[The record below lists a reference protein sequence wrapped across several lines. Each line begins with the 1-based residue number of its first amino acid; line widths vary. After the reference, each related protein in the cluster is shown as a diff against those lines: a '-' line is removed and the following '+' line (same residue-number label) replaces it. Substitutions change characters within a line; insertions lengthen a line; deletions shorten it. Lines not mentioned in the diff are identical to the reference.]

1 MKQGWRQRNRLHMGI
16 NLILSYLAVLVL
28 LWLSLHGVF
37 RFDVHE
43 SSVHR
48 LSEGTITLLQEWS
61 DPLEITIL
69 FQSEHPLYED
79 IVALMAEYALYAS
92 PLKITWIDPLK
103 DRAATEKVAARYQL
117 DQAQVIIV
125 DQGQA
130 YRVIQAADMM
140 EVESITGEEHYR
152 ILTFLGE
159 QKISSALRELSEGTR
174 PIIYFVEGHGEHR
187 LTQTSM
193 GRGYA
198 SFAPLLEQHG
208 LDARSLQL
216 SGVQAIPSDAKA
228 VVVAGPTRRIS
239 RGALEAI
246 ERYLHRNGKLYMLLD
261 AQQQSGYAPLL
272 RRWGVSMPEGIVM
285 DPAHTLRGQEVN
297 VQPFKGHEIG
307 ATLTG
312 LVQLTLPRAI
322 IPAPLTI
329 TDDNEVDRPRISV
342 LMQSSQE
349 SWLENDPF
357 DNIIQLDLNRGDL
370 PGPIPLAVAVE
381 RGVPQTLDMQLGS
394 SKLVVIGDADFV
406 SNGNISGSNADL
418 FLHTLDWLIDRDD
431 FIDIPER
438 KIKHVRVVLS
448 EKTLK
453 HTFWGY
459 VCTPPILVLL
469 IGGWVAIRRRR

>member
-1 MKQGWRQRNRLHMGI
+1 MKQGWRKRNRLHMGI
-16 NLILSYLAVLVL
+16 NLILSYMAVIAL

-37 RFDVHE
+37 RFDVHK

-61 DPLEITIL
+61 EPLEITIL
-69 FQSEHPLYED
+69 FQPEHPLYED
-79 IVALMAEYALYAS
+79 IVALMAEYTLHAS
-92 PLKITWIDPLK
+92 QLKISWIDPLK

-130 YRVIQAADMM
+130 YRVIHATEMM
-140 EVESITGEEHYR
+140 EIESIPGEEHYR

-159 QKISSALRELSEGTR
+159 QTISSTLRELKEGIR

-187 LTQTSM
+187 LTQTLM

-198 SFAPLLEQHG
+198 SFVPLLEQHG
-208 LDARSLQL
+208 LDVRSLQL
-216 SGVQAIPSDAKA
+216 SGVQAVPSDADA
-228 VVVAGPTRRIS
+228 LVIAGPTRRIS

-246 ERYLHRNGKLYMLLD
+246 ERYLHRNGKLFVLLD
-261 AQQQSGYAPLL
+261 AQQQSGYEPLL
-272 RRWGVSMPEGIVM
+272 RRWGISMPEGVVI

-297 VQPFKGHEIG
+297 VQPFKAHEIG

-322 IPAPLTI
+322 IPAPLAL

-357 DNIIQLDLNRGDL
+357 DNVIQLDLNRGDL

-406 SNGNISGSNADL
+406 SNGSISGSNADF
-418 FLHTLDWLIDRDD
+418 FLHTLDWLVDRDD

-438 KIKHVRVVLS
+438 KIEHVRVVLS
-448 EKTLK
+448 DKRLEN
-453 HTFWGY
+453 TFWGY

-469 IGGWVAIRRRR
+469 VGGWVAFRRRL